1 MEHCLLPTASLP
13 TSRLTRSRD
22 FGIFNDPPMSDQSG
36 AYSLEQNKPH
46 VSLAH
51 LTSSREIVIKAGT
64 RRGDQPE
71 SMLLRQSRRSRRFRS
86 NSYDCGDPKE
96 STVPTRVAQSS
107 RPSLSV
113 GEPREAPFD
122 SQEEPQPRV
131 RTKQSSLPPKTSDLA
146 EPTSEQDWRSAKINR
161 LFEGKGSGT
170 DAQKNAADPM
180 KRFR

>member
-1 MEHCLLPTASLP
+1 MENVWPSIYKSPREDLALR
-13 TSRLTRSRD
+13 RLHLGVQGLVRS
-22 FGIFNDPPMSDQSG
+22 
-36 AYSLEQNKPH
+36 K
-46 VSLAH
+46 
-51 LTSSREIVIKAGT
+51 TSSREMVIEADT
-64 RRGDQPE
+64 RRGDQRE

-113 GEPREAPFD
+113 GESREAPFD

-146 EPTSEQDWRSAKINR
+146 GPTSEQDWR
-161 LFEGKGSGT
+161 
-170 DAQKNAADPM
+170 
-180 KRFR
+180 